1 MSEQTYEPERSP
13 RKEPTWR
20 QSASKGQLASHII
33 NALRRS
39 APAIREAMPKSA
51 YEMATLP
58 ARATIAGVRGVGN
71 EIYELAL
78 KSRTARESGDMAAM
92 NAAALD
98 TVLGTVGG
106 AMAASHLVGP
116 TGKIVGAGVKARGKA
131 KATVEA
137 LRDPRFLIGG
147 NGGPPLQPAK
157 PLGYNQA
164 KIAVNYPENDKP
176 VWTYDNKK
184 DKWYWAKEL
193 TDEGRAVQKARKA
206 AQKDIDAGNYTPYFD
221 VSKRDYVDPANYPLQ
236 GDTLVD
242 AMPKTQKTIDRYT
255 DEFDTPETRQRLSD
269 AYDRSKNDPL
279 AEHWYAMK
287 QLEDKYIS
295 VLGAKEGRAAY
306 KKDFAD
312 GMAAT
317 TGGADPTS
325 NLMMAHYGNF
335 LRATGNKLPDKAYKM
350 PFPIGGRYV
359 GGNMKQYDRIINKGE
374 DLTADGNSKRFN
386 FSANFQGYRDRAT
399 IDEQMSK
406 GIKPGMTIPPGDS
419 YGVAEKIVHDLAY
432 ERGIPAANFQ
442 DIGWA
447 GLKGVQGKP
456 MISHVNE
463 AIERTSRITGK
474 TPEEI
479 MVEHLIKK
487 KGPLY
492 SVATPYSGSSSESNP
507 DE

>member
-1 MSEQTYEPERSP
+1 MSEQMYEDNA
-13 RKEPTWR
+13 PTWR
-20 QSASKGQLASHII
+20 QSYMRGKLASHII
-33 NALRRS
+33 KALR
-39 APAIREAMPKSA
+39 APGGLVDQAQGMSA
-51 YEMATLP
+51 YDWATLP
-58 ARATIAGVRGVGN
+58 AKATVGLVKGVAGGASDFLQKYRSAVEN
-71 EIYELAL
+71 
-78 KSRTARESGDMAAM
+78 GDYAAM
-92 NAAALD
+92 NDTALD
-98 TVLGTVGG
+98 AVIGTVGG
-106 AMAASHLVGP
+106 AMGASHLVGP
-116 TGKIVGAGVKARGKA
+116 TGTIVGAGVKARGKA
-131 KATVEA
+131 KAIAEA

-147 NGGPPLQPAK
+147 NGGPPLQTAK

-164 KIAVNYPENDKP
+164 KIAANYPKNDKP
-176 VWTYDNKK
+176 VWTYDKKK

-193 TDEGRAVQKARKA
+193 TDEGKAVQKARKA

-242 AMPKTQKTIDRYT
+242 AMPKTQKTIDKYT

-325 NLMMAHYGNF
+325 NLMMAHYGNY
-335 LRATGNKLPDKAYKM
+335 LRANGNKLPDKAYEM

-374 DLTADGNSKRFN
+374 DLTAEGNSKRFN

-447 GLKGVQGKP
+447 GLKGVQGQP

-492 SVATPYSGSSSESNP
+492 SVATPYSGRSSESNP